1 MGKGHFTNSGHFIV
15 LRGMDKEGKV
25 LIADPA
31 SLERSSKAW
40 DLKLIL
46 DEASENAWEAG
57 GPFWI
62 IG

>member
-1 MGKGHFTNSGHFIV
+1 
-15 LRGMDKEGKV
+15 MDKEGKV